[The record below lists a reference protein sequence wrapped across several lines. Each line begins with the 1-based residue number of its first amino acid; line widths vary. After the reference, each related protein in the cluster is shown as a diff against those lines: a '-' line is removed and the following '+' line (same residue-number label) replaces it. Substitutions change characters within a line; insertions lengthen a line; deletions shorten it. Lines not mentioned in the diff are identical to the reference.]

1 MAYPSR
7 FDNNITRQEKSYSK
21 WSNIGNQSHDKTN
34 NDENVFQETS
44 SNKVDDTKNLSEG
57 EKKTISPD
65 SEMKTQVSK
74 VISES
79 KDLITALEAV
89 GAMYGIPSE
98 NIMVDNSLRSIKVMN
113 DTIVAP
119 NTKNVTENTKAIV
132 CSIGSVLDYI
142 SQRVDDK
149 LNNYQQDNIAQ
160 AKQASVCRQA
170 NPSKGKVLNRYVD
183 DNGDEIIVYDTGL
196 VDMANTKEAN
206 RKVDELR
213 QDMKIPMYNPDTM
226 KRPTYFSDE
235 DDITKDIDM
244 NATSGP
250 DIEPFETNDIGSEIQ
265 ESHIHLDMIS
275 KFNNT
280 RHLGCDMLRSQG
292 FDYVQPIGIVQ
303 EADSKKSKDISI
315 TDIQHMK
322 FDNTNINK
330 AIKYFN
336 EARKAQ
342 LDAGKQKINIEDLV
356 NNESYQKAV
365 DCLCKQFDAHINIR
379 YINGGDGSELNIY
392 TSIWY
397 DIKTKLH
404 ISKSKGFQL
413 NGLPIDI
420 FVINKSFEKLINADR
435 EDASMFGQIVT
446 GVFLHEIFHNIASV
460 FRFMAGEFGVT
471 LATTMSIA
479 STIKEP
485 KKRRKMISNFVATL
499 DEFCG
504 KKLNIFTK
512 KQLVKQLC
520 YMSTLQ
526 HDTNM
531 MNALEKKIEESEGK
545 IGDEEID
552 QLIKKY
558 EKLVTQIER
567 KQKRQRNPFVKT
579 MNVVMSVI
587 CVILSITVVGLV
599 IAIPLALIT
608 GCFMNIDSMLEQY
621 KSEKHMEEYY
631 CDLFAG
637 MYKVPVTW
645 LLGKDFGKWKFTPN
659 QISGDKLK
667 KLATLEKKLYEF
679 NMSTYPTDL
688 ERNYASV
695 RIAKNLLN
703 SGEDLD
709 PAIKKYLEWIVE
721 NYSSLL
727 DDTEIEDVYNDTTFD
742 PKAADDLDKHL
753 QTLISDNNITLTES
767 EIMKILNGDVV
778 IGD

>member
-113 DTIVAP
+113 DIIVAP

-149 LNNYQQDNIAQ
+149 LNNYQQDNIVQ

-322 FDNTNINK
+322 FDNTNIIKAIEYMNK
-330 AIKYFN
+330 ARSEQVSTVRGGFTVK
-336 EARKAQ
+336 E
-342 LDAGKQKINIEDLV
+342 LIN
-356 NNESYQKAV
+356 NKNWQKAI
-365 DCLCKQFDAHINIR
+365 DCLNKQFNIR
-379 YINGGDGSELNIY
+379 INLRFCNTTDGNDSSLY
-392 TSIWY
+392 TSIWN
-397 DIKTKLH
+397 DIKNNLT
-404 ISKSKGFQL
+404 ISKSKGFQM

-420 FVINKSFEKLINADR
+420 FCIDKSIDEESPKNDQ
-435 EDASMFGQIVT
+435 SMFGQFVIS
-446 GVFLHEIFHNIASV
+446 GLLHEIFHNVISV
-460 FRFMAGEFGVT
+460 IRQKNGEFN
-471 LATTMSIA
+471 ATMSTALMVA
-479 STIKEP
+479 SSTDSSKE
-485 KKRRKMISNFVATL
+485 RRIILSKYVDSLN
-499 DEFCG
+499 EFSG
-504 KKLNIFTK
+504 KKLNIITRRK
-512 KQLVKQLC
+512 LVKELLMISAVQ
-520 YMSTLQ
+520 YDET
-526 HDTNM
+526 M
-531 MNALEKKIEESEGK
+531 MKELKKKIDDND
-545 IGDEEID
+545 GDDLDEKEID
-552 QLIKKY
+552 QLISRYEEIIQKY
-558 EKLVTQIER
+558 EKR
-567 KQKRQRNPFVKT
+567 KKRLKSPVFK
-579 MNVVMSVI
+579 
-587 CVILSITVVGLV
+587 LSNIFGLV
-599 IAIPLALIT
+599 IGLLLSLTIIFAPLGIFIALNSLT
-608 GCFMNIDSMLEQY
+608 NLSIDDKDFENM
-621 KSEKHMEEYY
+621 KSEKNMEEYY

-637 MYKVPVTW
+637 MYKLPLAF
-645 LLGKDFGKWKFTPN
+645 LLGPPNNKTFTAN
-659 QISGDKLK
+659 SISIEKLNKLASLEKTLYEIMCSKYPTVEERTYAAVKIAK
-667 KLATLEKKLYEF
+667 KLLEDSDDIEPSFKEYC
-679 NMSTYPTDL
+679 
-688 ERNYASV
+688 
-695 RIAKNLLN
+695 
-703 SGEDLD
+703 
-709 PAIKKYLEWIVE
+709 EWIV
-721 NYSSLL
+721 NNHSNILNT
-727 DDTEIEDVYNDTTFD
+727 DIEKDYNDNTFD